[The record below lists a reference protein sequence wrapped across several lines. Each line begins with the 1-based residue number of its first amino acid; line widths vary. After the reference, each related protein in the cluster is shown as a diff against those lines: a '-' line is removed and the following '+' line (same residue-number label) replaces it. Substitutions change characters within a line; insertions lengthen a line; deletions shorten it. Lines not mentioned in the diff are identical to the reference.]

1 MKAVSPLELGVFV
14 ALSRAVG
21 VRSLYPAD
29 HPSVETA
36 CGKVVAA
43 VERCFEASVEDAAS
57 LLSIEGEVFLG
68 ETPLRGDN
76 LHLPPLLRCMRRR
89 GIQGVTVGRGLGGG
103 GTARL
108 LAALVGAS
116 DLLRDD
122 GFELSRVKIA
132 ATVADG
138 SAPDDAAAGAGG
150 GGVLREELLDR
161 AEDAF
166 AALGSD
172 RGAALGRL
180 DEVVWQLVEGVAA
193 TTRSFLLLSPVT
205 TGKSAFFVHSVHVS
219 LLAISQARSLG
230 IEGDTLHQI
239 GLAAML
245 HDIGKL
251 SLPAALRERRGR
263 LSRREWEQMKLHP
276 ELGAA
281 WLATIDGPPPL
292 AALVAY
298 EHHLRWDGGPS
309 FPRPASPR
317 RPNLASQITAVA
329 DTWDTIVS
337 QRHPAPGSGRDAA
350 LEVWQERAGTW
361 LDPFLVG
368 NFVLLLGEVEAG
380 PDLPPSDGHA
390 GSNRP

>member
-1 MKAVSPLELGVFV
+1 V
-14 ALSRAVG
+14 AA
-21 VRSLYPAD
+21 A
-29 HPSVETA
+29 A
-36 CGKVVAA
+36 GKVVAA
-43 VERCFEASVEDAAS
+43 AQRCFEGGAEDAVS
-57 LLSIEGEVFLG
+57 LLSIEGKVFLG
-68 ETPLRGDN
+68 EAPLRGDN

-89 GIQGVTVGRGLGGG
+89 GIQRVTVGRGLTVG

-108 LAALVGAS
+108 LAALIGAS
-116 DLLRDD
+116 ELLRDD
-122 GFELSRVKIA
+122 HFELSRVRVV
-132 ATVADG
+132 AT
-138 SAPDDAAAGAGG
+138 AAGSSTPAERAAGTGG

-166 AALGSD
+166 AVLGSD
-172 RGAALGRL
+172 RGEGLERL

-205 TGKSAFFVHSVHVS
+205 TGQSAFFIHSVHVA

-230 IEGDTLHQI
+230 LEGDTLHQI

-309 FPRPASPR
+309 FPQPASPR

-329 DTWDTIVS
+329 DTWDAIVS
-337 QRHPAPGSGRDAA
+337 QRYPSPGSGRDAA

-361 LDPFLVG
+361 LDPFRVG
-368 NFVLLLGEVEAG
+368 NFVLLLGEVEEG
-380 PDLPPSDGHA
+380 PPSEPHA
-390 GSNRP
+390 GSSRS